1 MIIKYLILGFTII
14 YVVTVIINYTKPD
27 RSGWRLMEILINT
40 LLVIG
45 IFVAIFA
52 LYGCLMLLFVWYVE
66 HFDDTD
72 YYPDI
77 SHWGVRKWKQI
88 P

>member
-1 MIIKYLILGFTII
+1 
-14 YVVTVIINYTKPD
+14 
-27 RSGWRLMEILINT
+27 MEILINT

-66 HFDDTD
+66 YIDDAD

-77 SHWGVRKWKQI
+77 S

>member
-1 MIIKYLILGFTII
+1 MIFAFANRKAVIMNII
-14 YVVTVIINYTKPD
+14 VSI
-27 RSGWRLMEILINT
+27 

-45 IFVAIFA
+45 IIVAILA

-66 HFDDTD
+66 YIEDAD

-77 SHWGVRKWKQI
+77 RHSGVRK
-88 P
+88 

>member
-1 MIIKYLILGFTII
+1 
-14 YVVTVIINYTKPD
+14 
-27 RSGWRLMEILINT
+27 MEILINT

-45 IFVAIFA
+45 IIVAIFA

-66 HFDDTD
+66 YIDDAD

-77 SHWGVRKWKQI
+77 SH
-88 P
+88 